1 MRRFIIG
8 SVAAVGVCILLGLIG
23 YQALSRAQGPE
34 LDVLW
39 DAPAFRLVDQ
49 MERPLSSDDLRGK
62 VVVANFIY
70 TSCQDICQGLSSEMQ
85 VLQERLREQGL
96 LGEQVL
102 LLSFTVD
109 PARDTPAVLRAY
121 AERFRADPLAW
132 RFLSGPEDELRPL
145 IVDGFRLGVQALPPQ
160 EAEGDHSAGQHGAAQ
175 ISHSGRFALIDR
187 EGRVRAYYDGTELD
201 REQVLRDI
209 RRLLR

>member
-1 MRRFIIG
+1 
-8 SVAAVGVCILLGLIG
+8 
-23 YQALSRAQGPE
+23 
-34 LDVLW
+34 
-39 DAPAFRLVDQ
+39 
-49 MERPLSSDDLRGK
+49 
-62 VVVANFIY
+62 VANFIY
-70 TSCQDICQGLSSEMQ
+70 TSCQDICPGLSSEMQ
-85 VLQERLREQGL
+85 VLQERLREQRL

-109 PARDTPAVLRAY
+109 PAHDTAAVLRAY

-132 RFLSGPEDELRPL
+132 RFLTGPEGELRPL
-145 IVDGFRLGVQALPPQ
+145 IVDGFRLGLQALPPP
-160 EAEGDHSAGQHGAAQ
+160 EAGQDGHDAGHHNATE
-175 ISHSGRFALIDR
+175 ITHSGRFALIDR